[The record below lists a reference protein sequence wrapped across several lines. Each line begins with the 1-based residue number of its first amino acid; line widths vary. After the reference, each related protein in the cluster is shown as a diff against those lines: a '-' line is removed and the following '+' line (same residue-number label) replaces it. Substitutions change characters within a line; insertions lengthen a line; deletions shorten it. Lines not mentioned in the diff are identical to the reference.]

1 MLYSMPLPEIT
12 SPIKVSLLRGQ
23 YLTIPSPCGQNCS
36 YSISFPGPTF
46 KCRDTGLKKPYQ
58 FPGYEFLNA
67 TNIDF
72 IGTENLKPG
81 TAGSVLKAYSSSVVG
96 FEIGY
101 SFKPVQVGA
110 LANESEYEGMKSIN
124 CSSWLSTY
132 NLDISFRNG
141 VQETVVRLEDRHIF
155 NATSLTRRWQF
166 GPDGRNESLFGSGF
180 SGEPPGHAILFVEMQ
195 ALAIRDAVVNP
206 LLGSVLDFSSVFPL
220 ILPTSKSHLIVGK
233 KKKRQR
239 NPKD

>member
-1 MLYSMPLPEIT
+1 MPLAEIT
-12 SPIKVSLLRGQ
+12 SPINVSLLRGQ

-46 KCRDTGLKKPYQ
+46 KCRDTGLKRPYQ

-67 TNIDF
+67 TNTDF
-72 IGTENLKPG
+72 IGTENLKPID
-81 TAGSVLKAYSSSVVG
+81 GSVLKTYSSSVVG

-101 SFKPVQVGA
+101 SFKPVQSGA
-110 LANESEYEGMKSIN
+110 QQNAPGYEGMKSIN

-141 VQETVVRLEDRHIF
+141 VQETIVRLEDRYIL

-166 GPDGRNESLFGSGF
+166 GPDWRNESLFSSDV
-180 SGEPPGHAILFVEMQ
+180 SGEPPGHAILFMEMQ
-195 ALAIRDAVVNP
+195 AFAIRDSVVNP
-206 LLGSVLDFSSVFPL
+206 LLGSVLDFSSVFL
-220 ILPTSKSHLIVGK
+220 LTLPT
-233 KKKRQR
+233 
-239 NPKD
+239 NN